1 MAVPRS
7 YLLYLED
14 MQEAMARIARYCA
27 GLDFEQF
34 RTNELVTDAVVRN
47 LEVVGEAAKKIP
59 LDVQQLYPQLPW
71 SQMYR
76 MRNRISHEYF
86 GLDYAVI
93 WRVVTYYLPENH
105 QYLLSII
112 EAERQRLS

>member
-1 MAVPRS
+1 MATFRS

-14 MQEAMARIARYCA
+14 MQEAMERINRYCA
-27 GLDFEQF
+27 GLNFEQF
-34 RTNELVTDAVVRN
+34 CTNEMVVDAVVRN
-47 LEVVGEAAKKIP
+47 IEVIGEAAKKIP
-59 LDVQQLYPQLPW
+59 LSVQQTYPQLPW

-93 WRVVTYYLPENH
+93 WRVASQHLPSNY
-105 QYLLSII
+105 QDLLTII
-112 EAERQRLS
+112 ATERQQL